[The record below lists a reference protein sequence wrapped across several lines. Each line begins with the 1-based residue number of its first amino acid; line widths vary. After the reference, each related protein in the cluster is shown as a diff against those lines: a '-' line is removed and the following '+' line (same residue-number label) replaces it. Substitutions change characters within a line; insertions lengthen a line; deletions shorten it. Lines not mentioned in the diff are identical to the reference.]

1 MTDCTGAS
9 EAGEGP
15 GGHAKGGHSMTVSD
29 EDAVQRHDTAHA
41 DLLGAIARELAALAA
56 NLPGALRR
64 VSVTAAGHG
73 VEVEWETRDTAGTA
87 PATVDP
93 PVHVPDA
100 ALPVTGAG
108 LVPAEHPGRLVV
120 RAPLVGTFYRAPQP
134 GAPAFVTPGDAVEEG
149 ETLGIVEAMK
159 LMNHVT
165 ADRAGRVVEI
175 LAGEGEPVEYDQP
188 LMVLETLSPEA
199 SA

>member
-1 MTDCTGAS
+1 MTI
-9 EAGEGP
+9 
-15 GGHAKGGHSMTVSD
+15 SD
-29 EDAVQRHDTAHA
+29 EDAVQGHDTAHA

-73 VEVEWETRDTAGTA
+73 VEVEWDTRDTAGAA
-87 PATVDP
+87 PATAEARAPDP
-93 PVHVPDA
+93 
-100 ALPVTGAG
+100 ALPVAGSG
-108 LVPAEHPGRLVV
+108 LVPPAEQPGRRVV

-134 GAPAFVTPGDAVEEG
+134 GAPPFVTPGDAVEEG

-165 ADRAGRVVEI
+165 ADRAGLVVEV
-175 LAGEGEPVEYDQP
+175 LAGDGEPVEYDQP
-188 LMVLETLSPEA
+188 LMVLETFSPEA
-199 SA
+199 PA